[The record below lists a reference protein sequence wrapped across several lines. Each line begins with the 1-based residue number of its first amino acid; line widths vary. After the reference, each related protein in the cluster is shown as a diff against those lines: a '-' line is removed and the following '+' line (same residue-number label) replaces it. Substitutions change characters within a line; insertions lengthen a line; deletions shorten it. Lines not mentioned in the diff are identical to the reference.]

1 MRIYYIS
8 ELFTFSKTESDMS
21 CTGAKNSASHEHKK
35 QQSYMKLKKKLLCP
49 GKKIKGI
56 CKRNLTHISSYSGAT
71 RQTYWGNQ
79 IVNQSTN

>member
-35 QQSYMKLKKKLLCP
+35 QQSYMKLKNNCYALEFYK
-49 GKKIKGI
+49 
-56 CKRNLTHISSYSGAT
+56 
-71 RQTYWGNQ
+71 
-79 IVNQSTN
+79 